1 MRIRPFLAVQFA
13 ALTVVATACGG
24 GADAGDSEAQSGVVT
39 RNDGESVD
47 DYVQRL
53 YEAAQKEDGCVFYTP
68 AQEKEVEA
76 MRKYWGETFPEVEL
90 EVTAGGTD
98 EILQR
103 ALVEGQS
110 GKTQADAMLGSPS
123 ELILLEDEDL
133 LADYR
138 PANEEFA
145 DPKLVDTNHPWAT
158 NFYLSFHVA
167 YNTDRV
173 DPSEMPTDF
182 QGFTEPR
189 WKGKVAIDLNAVEWT
204 AGLIEHFGED
214 DATALLQG
222 LVDNDVQLVEG
233 STNRTE
239 QLAAGQFDV
248 MLDGYGHALK
258 RFVDEGAPI
267 AVADPQP
274 EPVTQLTAGTAIFAD
289 APHPNCARLLSEFM
303 LMEEGQQVYADQNKA
318 GARADGDA
326 ANPYPDFYGGVEP
339 TPLTAETDFD
349 TARQIFAD
357 VVVRGNS

>member
-1 MRIRPFLAVQFA
+1 
-13 ALTVVATACGG
+13 
-24 GADAGDSEAQSGVVT
+24 
-39 RNDGESVD
+39 
-47 DYVQRL
+47 
-53 YEAAQKEDGCVFYTP
+53 VFYSP

-76 MRKYWGETFPEVEL
+76 MRTYWAETFPDVDL

-103 ALVEGQS
+103 AIVEGQS
-110 GKTQADAMLGSPS
+110 GKTQADGILGSPS
-123 ELILLEDEDL
+123 ELSLLSDEDL

-138 PANEEFA
+138 PANEEFS
-145 DPKLVDTNHPWAT
+145 DPSLVDTENPWAT
-158 NFYLSFHVA
+158 NFYLTFHMA

-173 DPSEMPTDF
+173 DPSELPDDF

-189 WKGKVAIDLNAVEWT
+189 WKGKIAMDLNAVEWV
-204 AGLIEHFGED
+204 AGLIEHYGEEE
-214 DATALLQG
+214 ATKLLEG
-222 LVDNDVQLVEG
+222 LAANDVQLVEG

-274 EPVTQLTAGTAIFAD
+274 EPVAQVLAGTAIFSD

-303 LMEEGQQVYADQNKA
+303 LMPEGQQVYADQNKA
-318 GARADGDA
+318 GARADAEGAD
-326 ANPYPDFYGGVEP
+326 PYPDFFGGVEP
-339 TPLTAETDFD
+339 TPLGADIDFEK
-349 TARQIFAD
+349 ARQILED
-357 VVVRGNS
+357 VVVRSS